1 MKIQNINTIQNHFL
15 KNILRLLAPSGGFFD
30 TGIPQFIQDCS
41 VVLFSVWQYRHFTF
55 STDMINGSSIDDI
68 VAVSAWAAEMDAI

>member
-15 KNILRLLAPSGGFFD
+15 KNILRLLTPSGGFFD
-30 TGIPQFIQDCS
+30 TGIPQLLQDCA
-41 VVLFSVWQYRHFTF
+41 VILFSVWQYRHFTI